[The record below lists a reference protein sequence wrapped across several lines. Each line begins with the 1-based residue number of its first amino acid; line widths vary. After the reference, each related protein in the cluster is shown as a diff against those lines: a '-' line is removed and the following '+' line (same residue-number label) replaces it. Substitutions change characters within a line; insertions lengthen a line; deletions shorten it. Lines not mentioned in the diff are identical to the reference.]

1 MHFAFSIDFALVC
14 DITTTKVESVPTR
27 ANMVSQGIYA
37 RHGADSHGTTTSAA
51 ATSNGGDSHMSG
63 MTMMSVF
70 QTSMATP
77 LYSEAW
83 TPTNTGTY
91 AATCIFL
98 IVLAALFRG
107 LLAAKWW
114 QENRWLDRELN
125 RRYVV
130 VQGQG
135 QLAANLSGDSLSKHA
150 NMVLSEN
157 GVEEN
162 VVVVKKRTS
171 IARPWR
177 LSVDPIR
184 AAIDTVIAG
193 VGYLLYVFFE
203 VALYLFI
210 FGGFA
215 NCRRSMLAV
224 MSMNVGYFMSVLAGT
239 FFGSLLVGRYITAAE
254 H

>member
-1 MHFAFSIDFALVC
+1 MAFH
-14 DITTTKVESVPTR
+14 
-27 ANMVSQGIYA
+27 GIHA
-37 RHGADSHGTTTSAA
+37 RHGADSHSTTTAQA
-51 ATSNGGDSHMSG
+51 ATDHGSGSMGG

-83 TPTNTGTY
+83 TPKNQGTY

-98 IVLAALFRG
+98 IMLAALFRG

-130 VQGQG
+130 VQGQDR
-135 QLAANLSGDSLSKHA
+135 LAANLSRDSLAKHA

-162 VVVVKKRTS
+162 VVVVKKRTT

-177 LSVDPIR
+177 LSIDPIR

-193 VGYLLYVFFE
+193 VGYLL
-203 VALYLFI
+203 
-210 FGGFA
+210 
-215 NCRRSMLAV
+215 MLAV
-224 MSMNVGYFMSVLAGT
+224 MTMNVGYFMCVLAGT
-239 FFGSLLVGRYITAAE
+239 FLGSLLVGRFITATE